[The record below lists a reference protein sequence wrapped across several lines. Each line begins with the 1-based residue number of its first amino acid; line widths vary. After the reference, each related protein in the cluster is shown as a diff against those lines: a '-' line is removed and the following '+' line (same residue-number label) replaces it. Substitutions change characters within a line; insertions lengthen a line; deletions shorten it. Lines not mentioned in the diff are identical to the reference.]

1 MRLRRTSPQDPGF
14 TRIRRGRGF
23 EYRDASGV
31 HVSDDDEL
39 TRIRALAIPPAW
51 QDVWICAR
59 PNGHLQAIGIDGAG
73 RTQYLYHA
81 DWSRRT
87 AARKFDRALALSERL
102 PAVRRRV
109 TLDLRRDGLVR
120 ERVLA
125 GAFRLLDTALLRVG
139 SERYAQENGTVGLT
153 TLRGEHVVVD
163 GATVALSFIGKSGE
177 PWERTFDDPDLAAL
191 LTELTARGPE
201 AQVLAWQDGDGWHRL
216 RPADVNDDLRALA
229 GADTSV
235 KDVRTLRG
243 TTIAARTLARWGVEA
258 TDAARKRAIAAASRE
273 AAAAL
278 GNTPSVARGSYIDP
292 RVIDRYE
299 HGVVVAD
306 GTIAHVEGQLAG
318 LIGGRS

>member
-1 MRLRRTSPQDPGF
+1 M
-14 TRIRRGRGF
+14 
-23 EYRDASGV
+23 
-31 HVSDDDEL
+31 SDEEAL
-39 TRIRALAIPPAW
+39 ARIRALAIPPAW
-51 QDVWICAR
+51 REVWICAR
-59 PNGHLQAIGIDGAG
+59 QNGHLQAVGIDDAG
-73 RTQYLYHA
+73 RAQYLYHA
-81 DWSRRT
+81 DWSRR
-87 AARKFDRALALSERL
+87 ASARKFDRALALAETL
-102 PAVRRRV
+102 PAVRRGV
-109 TLDLRRDGLVR
+109 TRDLRRDGLVR

-153 TLRGEHVVVD
+153 TLRGEHVAVD

-216 RPADVNDDLRALA
+216 RPADVNDDLRARA

-243 TTIAARTLARWGVEA
+243 TTIAARALARWGVEA

-278 GNTPSVARGSYIDP
+278 GNTPSVARGSFIDP

-318 LIGGRS
+318 LVGSRG